1 MSIFRVIT
9 KEVCTTAFPSKG
21 KASGRFANI
30 KESASG
36 IQMSIFRVIT
46 KEVCTTAFPS
56 KGKASG
62 RFANIKESA
71 SGI

>member
-21 KASGRFANI
+21 KASGRSANI

-46 KEVCTTAFPS
+46 KEVCITAFPFEGEGGA
-56 KGKASG
+56 KGDG
-62 RFANIKESA
+62 
-71 SGI
+71 